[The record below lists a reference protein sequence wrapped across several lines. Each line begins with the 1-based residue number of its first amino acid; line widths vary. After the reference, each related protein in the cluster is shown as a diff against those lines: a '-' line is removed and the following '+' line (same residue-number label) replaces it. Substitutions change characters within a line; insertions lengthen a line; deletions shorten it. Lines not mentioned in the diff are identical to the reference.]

1 MKLKD
6 VIVVLALIT
15 ALVVIW
21 FFLNERNRSQRLEL
35 IISKL
40 RKENRELKSAYLKL
54 FEGYLRKTEGVE
66 PSILSELKQLKET
79 VDNLDRGTHIELTS
93 VIKRVND
100 NEGTKAVKDLAK
112 IVETKLKE
120 KALKDANFNKKP
132 TLHNLLEH
140 AKACMWI
147 PSRTY
152 ENGLLLKEIRNK
164 ESHELAVE
172 YPRHQIGIA
181 IFTGIEILYS
191 LN

>member
-6 VIVVLALIT
+6 ILIGLT
-15 ALVVIW
+15 LIIALVALW
-21 FFLNERNRSQRLEL
+21 LFLDERNKTQRMEL

-54 FEGYLRKTEGVE
+54 FEEHLRKIDGIE

-79 VDNLDRGTHIELTS
+79 VDNLDHGTHIELTS
-93 VIKRVND
+93 VIRRVND

-112 IVETKLKE
+112 IVENKLKE
-120 KALKDANFNKKP
+120 KAKLDAGFTKKP
-132 TLHNLLEH
+132 TLQNLLDH

-147 PSRTY
+147 HSRTY